1 MIRMLLPAG
10 LLFLVSC
17 APVRSAAPQKAFAP
31 GELEAARQEASN
43 AIDHIDAYR
52 ADPLSAFEGPEIAA
66 VEGDIAALQ
75 QETDEVRF
83 VKEARELQRDWD
95 ALVGLDETLQQE
107 SAI

>member
-17 APVRSAAPQKAFAP
+17 APVRSAGPQKALAP
-31 GELEAARQEASN
+31 GDLDAARSAVST

-52 ADPLSAFEGPEIAA
+52 ADPLAAFEGPEIAA
-66 VEGDIAALQ
+66 VERDIAVLR
-75 QETDEVRF
+75 QETDEGKF
-83 VKEARELQRDWD
+83 VEEARVLERDWE